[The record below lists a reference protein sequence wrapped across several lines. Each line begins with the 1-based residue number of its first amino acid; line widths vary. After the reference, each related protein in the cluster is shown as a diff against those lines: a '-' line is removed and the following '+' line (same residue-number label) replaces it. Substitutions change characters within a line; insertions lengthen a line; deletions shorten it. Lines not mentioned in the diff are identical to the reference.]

1 MYSYKVFIA
10 EMQHSDTADKLGI
23 VNCIPKE
30 LDSNCR
36 ALFDHYMSLRD
47 LAHFLSYD
55 IIITS
60 GYRCTR
66 LNKAVGGVSNSNHL
80 SCRAF
85 DFAFKGVSSK
95 SDFLKVFNNIK
106 FQYIK
111 YYESEYDEDYRAAL
125 QRFNHHFIVYPDRL
139 FVHYQIITGFMCDNP
154 IWYNLCL

>member
-30 LDSNCR
+30 YDSNCR
-36 ALFDHYMSLRD
+36 ALFQHYMSVCD
-47 LAHFLSYD
+47 LVHFLSHD

-60 GYRCTR
+60 GYRCKQ
-66 LNKAVGGVSNSNHL
+66 LNKAVGGVSNSNHM

-85 DFAFKGVSSK
+85 DFAFKDISSK
-95 SDFLKVFNNIK
+95 SEFLKVFNNIK

-111 YYESEYDEDYRAAL
+111 YYESEYDEDYRDASV
-125 QRFNHHFIVYPDRL
+125 RFNSHFIAYPDRL
-139 FVHYQIITGFMCDNP
+139 FVHYQITTGFMNDEP
-154 IWYNLCL
+154 IW